1 MGLITVPILLG
12 TLAWTALSF
21 FAYSDWVLA
30 FKSSLPVWLVYAA
43 VWALTR
49 FGSAALLKRRKA
61 SEKAHSAQGN
71 RLAVVGAG
79 AAVSLAF
86 FVLVVWGAKQLERE
100 PSGRNVVSVARNTAS
115 VGKQNRSL
123 QTAEK
128 PKKNRSTETTS
139 QPKQEG
145 WSVQV
150 GAFKSKQEAVKIA
163 TTLKG
168 KGYEA
173 YVMRG
178 EDNAVDVYRAKVG
191 RFTTREEA
199 ERLLKVL
206 KDKEALSTAF
216 VGRL

>member
-1 MGLITVPILLG
+1 MGWITVPILLG

-61 SEKAHSAQGN
+61 PEKARAAQRN

-100 PSGRNVVSVARNTAS
+100 PSGSNVVSVARNSAS
-115 VGKQNRSL
+115 VGKENRSL

-128 PKKNRSTETTS
+128 PKKGRSAETTS

-150 GAFKSKQEAVKIA
+150 GAFKSKQEAVKVA

-173 YVMRG
+173 YVMRS
-178 EDNAVDVYRAKVG
+178 EDNAVNVYRAKVG

-216 VGRL
+216 VGKL